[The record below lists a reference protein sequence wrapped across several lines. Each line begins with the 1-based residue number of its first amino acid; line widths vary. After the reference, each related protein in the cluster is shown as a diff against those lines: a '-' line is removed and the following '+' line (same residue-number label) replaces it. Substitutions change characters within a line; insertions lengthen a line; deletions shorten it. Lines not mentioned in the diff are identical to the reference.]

1 MSGVGHPV
9 ERPVHL
15 TPEQRRR
22 AQAQTSQWR
31 GLADLSQKEMAIKV
45 GVGASTSC
53 MWETG
58 KEAYAGPIPASK
70 LSN

>member
-1 MSGVGHPV
+1 MSRVGRPV

-45 GVGASTSC
+45 GVSESTYR

-58 KEAYAGPIPASK
+58 K
-70 LSN
+70 